1 MLMDTDVPQ
10 FQLPI
15 GLIAGVAV
23 LSIGVVLGIVAM
35 AVKARSRTIVTGVEE
50 MIGCEGEALEDFNE
64 KGWVR
69 VHSETWKAVSPSPV
83 KQGQKIRVTGVKGL
97 ELSIEVPDNAQSGGV

>member
-1 MLMDTDVPQ
+1 
-10 FQLPI
+10 
-15 GLIAGVAV
+15 
-23 LSIGVVLGIVAM
+23 
-35 AVKARSRTIVTGVEE
+35 